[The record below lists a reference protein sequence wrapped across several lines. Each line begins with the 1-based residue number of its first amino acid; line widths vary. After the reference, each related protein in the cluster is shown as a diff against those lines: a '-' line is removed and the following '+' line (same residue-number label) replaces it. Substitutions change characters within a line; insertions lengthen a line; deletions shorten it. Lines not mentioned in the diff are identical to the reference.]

1 MQTENRAVVAPVRGA
16 VNKSNGAQPPDPEV
30 TPKAKRRRFTAA
42 YKLRILDEV
51 DRSLGETG
59 AILRREGLYSSHLT
73 TWRKQRHDGSVK
85 ALGKKRGRKG
95 KSETELENERLRKE
109 KARLEHELHKAQVII
124 DAQKKLAQILGVTL
138 PTLAE
143 MGLPED
149 DESE

>member
-1 MQTENRAVVAPVRGA
+1 MQMENRTVAAPVRDA
-16 VNKSNGAQPPDPEV
+16 VSKTNGASAPDPEV
-30 TPKAKRRRFTAA
+30 TPKAKRRRFTAQ

-51 DRSLGETG
+51 DRNPGQTG

-73 TWRKQRHDGSVK
+73 TWRKQRLAGSVK

-95 KSETELENERLRKE
+95 KSEMERELERMRKE

-143 MGLPED
+143 MGLTD
-149 DESE
+149 DDSE